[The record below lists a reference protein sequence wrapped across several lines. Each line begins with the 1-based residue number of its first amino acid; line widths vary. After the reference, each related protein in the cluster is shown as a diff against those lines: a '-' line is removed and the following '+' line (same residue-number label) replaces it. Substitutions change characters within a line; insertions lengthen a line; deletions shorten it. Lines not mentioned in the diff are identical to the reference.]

1 MLLSLITIHFP
12 HHQSDRFDSKTIFVA
27 NAAWRIFSWGR
38 FCQTLRRYCLF
49 IYWALSDTGW
59 PYRYIY
65 ILGSAEWHW
74 VKTLTLVWVRPGI
87 SPWAFSASIQCI
99 NIILLVLLLC
109 HHHHQSGSLTMIM
122 MTLLIVIRKGS
133 EIWFW
138 ESLPHCRLLPG
149 KALERENCQL
159 LIIVIV
165 KVNTVS
171 YKVSTYSK
179 LTWCFRI

>member
-1 MLLSLITIHFP
+1 MQRGEISNCQCFFLRPILSNIQAIL
-12 HHQSDRFDSKTIFVA
+12 FVYIVSLV
-27 NAAWRIFSWGR
+27 W
-38 FCQTLRRYCLF
+38 
-49 IYWALSDTGW
+49 YWLTK
-59 PYRYIY
+59 Y
-65 ILGSAEWHW
+65 ILGFAGSR
-74 VKTLTLVWVRPGI
+74 VTLSENFDLGLGPAWDFTLGFFCINSMHQHHSPRSPPI
-87 SPWAFSASIQCI
+87 SPSSSIRI
-99 NIILLVLLLC
+99 MII
-109 HHHHQSGSLTMIM
+109 IM
-122 MTLLIVIRKGS
+122 IVIRKGS

-138 ESLPHCRLLPG
+138 ESLLHCRLLPG

>member
-1 MLLSLITIHFP
+1 MQRGKISMFFLEAHFVKHSGDIVCLYGGNCLILVDQIYTGLCSCRVTLSENFDLGLGPAWDFTLGFFCINSMHQ
-12 HHQSDRFDSKTIFVA
+12 HHSPRS
-27 NAAWRIFSWGR
+27 
-38 FCQTLRRYCLF
+38 
-49 IYWALSDTGW
+49 
-59 PYRYIY
+59 P
-65 ILGSAEWHW
+65 
-74 VKTLTLVWVRPGI
+74 PI
-87 SPWAFSASIQCI
+87 SPSSSIRVM
-99 NIILLVLLLC
+99 II
-109 HHHHQSGSLTMIM
+109 IM
-122 MTLLIVIRKGS
+122 IVIRKGS

>member
-1 MLLSLITIHFP
+1 MGFFSLITIHFP
-12 HHQSDRFDSKTIFVA
+12 HHQSDRFDSYTIFVA

-65 ILGSAEWHW
+65 TGLCRVTLSENFDLGLGPAWDF
-74 VKTLTLVWVRPGI
+74 TLGFFCINSMHQHHSPRSPPI
-87 SPWAFSASIQCI
+87 SPSSSIR
-99 NIILLVLLLC
+99 
-109 HHHHQSGSLTMIM
+109 TMIIIM
-122 MTLLIVIRKGS
+122 IVIRKGS